1 MSMTIP
7 TIPSLPA
14 GYVVQGADMTN
25 LAAAATFLLTKP
37 IVRVRDTANGTTTI
51 GTSPTAMT
59 YSSADINTDG
69 IWSGAHPQRLT
80 IQTPGWYKVRYM
92 VQCGS
97 NNGPFLAWVT
107 STTGNMNPAGS
118 GITSSPYW
126 ASYNIGVGGSQAS
139 RCNGSGLWPFYL
151 YANDYLQ
158 VMIQSTSAGQ
168 NTGDGAAGTATN
180 GGSIF
185 SLELKS
191 I

>member
-14 GYVVQGADMTN
+14 GYVVQAGDMNN

-51 GTSPTAMT
+51 GTSPTAIQWG
-59 YSSADINTDG
+59 SADINTDG
-69 IWSGAHPQRLT
+69 MWSGAHPQRLT

-97 NNGPFLAWVT
+97 NNGPFLSWVI
-107 STTGNMNPAGS
+107 STTGSNNPAGS
-118 GITSSPYW
+118 GIPSSAYW
-126 ASYNIGVGGSQAS
+126 ASYCVGVGGSQAS
-139 RCNGSGLWPFYL
+139 RTNGSGLWPFYL
-151 YANDYLQ
+151 YSGDYLE
-158 VMIQSTSAGQ
+158 VMCQSTSSGQ
-168 NTGDGAAGTATN
+168 NTGDGAPGVATN
-180 GGSIF
+180 GGSVF